1 MRIFTKRLTI
11 SDLQTQDMGE
21 PYSIVFTPDFGISA
35 SDFTRYVESLG
46 GMANIEIADN
56 VSFEDKTTILTSY
69 MNDGE
74 NIFSSSLNQTIR
86 NLTKLFKGV
95 NEEDIEDEV
104 FKFNELIKLGAIL
117 KKDIEEINKEL
128 DSLFFALL
136 IIAKT
141 NVNTFTSLK
150 QNYPPE
156 FVSDDNIYGCLI
168 PLIAD
173 EETFELF
180 RFGVKQTPYL
190 YTKLFLDNEKRTFSL
205 LRKSFIFSVLS
216 FMKTNQADRF
226 LQSISNSTGESLN
239 QSVMLGLLKN

>member
-1 MRIFTKRLTI
+1 MRVFTKQLTI
-11 SDLQTQDMGE
+11 SDLQAQDMGE
-21 PYSIVFTPDFGISA
+21 PYSIVFTPDFGIPA
-35 SDFTRYVESLG
+35 SVFTKYVESLG

-86 NLTKLFKGV
+86 NLIKLFKGV

-104 FKFNELIKLGAIL
+104 FEFNEIIKLGAML

-136 IIAKT
+136 IITKT
-141 NVNTFTSLK
+141 NTNTFASLK

-156 FVSDDNIYGCLI
+156 FISDADIYGCLI

-173 EETFELF
+173 EETFEIF
-180 RFGVKQTPYL
+180 KFGVKQTPYL
-190 YTKLFLDNEKRTFSL
+190 YTKLFLDNEKKTFSL

-216 FMKTNQADRF
+216 FMKTNQAGRF
-226 LQSISNSTGESLN
+226 LQSINNSTAELLS
-239 QSVMLGLLKN
+239 QSKTLGLLKN

>member
-1 MRIFTKRLTI
+1 MRIFTKQLTI
-11 SDLQTQDMGE
+11 SDLQAQDMNE
-21 PYSIVFTPDFGISA
+21 PYAIVYTPDFGIPA
-35 SDFTRYVESLG
+35 SDFTRYAESLG

-56 VSFEDKTTILTSY
+56 VTFEDKTVILTSY

-86 NLTKLFKGV
+86 NLIKLFKGV
-95 NEEDIEDEV
+95 REEEIEDKI
-104 FKFNELIKLGAIL
+104 FKFNELIKLEAML

-150 QNYPPE
+150 QNYPPK
-156 FVSDDNIYGCLI
+156 FVSDADIYGCLI

-173 EETFELF
+173 EETFEIF
-180 RFGVKQTPYL
+180 KFGVKQTPYL
-190 YTKLFLDNEKRTFSL
+190 YTKLFLDNEKKTFSL
-205 LRKSFIFSVLS
+205 LRKSFIFSILT
-216 FMKTNQADRF
+216 FMKTNQASRF
-226 LQSISNSTGESLN
+226 LQSINNSTDELST
-239 QSVMLGLLKN
+239 QSKMLDLLKN